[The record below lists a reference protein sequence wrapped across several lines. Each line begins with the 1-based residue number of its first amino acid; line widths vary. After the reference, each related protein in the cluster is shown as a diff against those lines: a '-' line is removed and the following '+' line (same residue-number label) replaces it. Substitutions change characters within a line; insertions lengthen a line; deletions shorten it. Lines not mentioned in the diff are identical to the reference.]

1 MPPPHMPLGHED
13 FSEQKVNKTRQTKKK
28 SLYLPLNCL
37 KESVSFPMCGEI
49 YIYKGNFVR
58 KEAIPE
64 RAFSPER
71 SVRMGGDLC
80 LQTFPP
86 FSFCEFSRPPPGT
99 PKP

>member
-1 MPPPHMPLGHED
+1 
-13 FSEQKVNKTRQTKKK
+13 
-28 SLYLPLNCL
+28 
-37 KESVSFPMCGEI
+37 MCGEI
-49 YIYKGNFVR
+49 SIYKGNFVR

-86 FSFCEFSRPPPGT
+86 FPFCEFSLPPPRNPQAPAQGGMGGLIGWLALNLMCLRGSHAYIRNFQ
-99 PKP
+99 KFFSC